1 MMSRGR
7 ICRGLHHF
15 GLFLPVLTSR
25 KSIIVWID
33 QFEYDIYGLQIIS
46 VDEIKMPWEK
56 SFNEQEVLDSAT
68 QVFWQKGYN
77 STSIADL
84 IERTGLN
91 RGSLYNAYGGK
102 QALFVKALQN
112 YDHARHKMLA
122 TLEVL
127 DEPKKA
133 IVKFFDDLVMNTLAD
148 KERKGCFLF
157 NTALEIY
164 AHDQDVNEI
173 VTRGINQIEAFFRR
187 SIEVG
192 QARGDIKDELNPEEA
207 AKALIAL
214 TVAIRVLGRGV
225 FDESALKMIA
235 NQAKKIIL

>member
-1 MMSRGR
+1 
-7 ICRGLHHF
+7 
-15 GLFLPVLTSR
+15 
-25 KSIIVWID
+25 
-33 QFEYDIYGLQIIS
+33 
-46 VDEIKMPWEK
+46 MPWEK
-56 SFNEQEVLDSAT
+56 SFNEQEVLDRAT
-68 QVFWQKGYN
+68 QVFWQKGFD

-102 QALFVKALQN
+102 QALFVKSLQN
-112 YDHARHKMLA
+112 YDQARLDMLSS
-122 TLEVL
+122 LEAL

-133 IVKFFDDLVMNTLAD
+133 IVKFFDDLVSSAMAD

-164 AHDQDVNEI
+164 AHDQQVNDI
-173 VTRGINQIEAFFRR
+173 VTSGINQIEAFFRR

-192 QARGDIKDELNPEEA
+192 QARGDIAKDLKAEES

-225 FDESALKMIA
+225 YDQASLKMIA
-235 NQAKKIIL
+235 KQAKQIVI